1 MRAVLKKAS
10 CGTRR
15 VFSGTRCSKQAS
27 TVRKR
32 YSVHKTGFCGTRRI
46 FKGALNGILSHRT
59 HLQRPAEQPTPQ
71 TVDSL
76 LPNRTHFQRRAVPKA
91 APAHR
96 THLQRRETAPALFV
110 RSGPFHHFL
119 RPANA
124 ELVSGGPFPCS
135 FDGTRYRKRPPTV
148 PNMRAVLKK
157 ASSGTRRVFR
167 SAPYQKT
174 PSTVRKR
181 YSVHKTG
188 FCGTRRTFKGALNGI
203 LSHRTHL
210 QRPAEQPTPQT
221 VDSPL
226 PDRTHFRGAPCQ
238 KQHLPT
244 GRIFRGGRAKSSPL
258 PHWTHLQ
265 RRETAPTLFVRSG
278 PFLHFLRP
286 ANAELVSGGP
296 FPCSF
301 NGTRHQKRPPLKDAQ
316 NGLRSE
322 VSRHKKGAPRKERT
336 SIKLYD
342 LIISP
347 EIWRPAQLQDVR

>member
-10 CGTRR
+10 SGTRR
-15 VFSGTRCSKQAS
+15 VFRSIRCKKQAS

-96 THLQRRETAPALFV
+96 THFRGAPCQKQPPAAPDTSSVRETAPALFV

-157 ASSGTRRVFR
+157 VLRQISCCQVKQVWKILIQRSRSEARPYILLLIYFILLFR
-167 SAPYQKT
+167 
-174 PSTVRKR
+174 PS
-181 YSVHKTG
+181 
-188 FCGTRRTFKGALNGI
+188 I
-203 LSHRTHL
+203 
-210 QRPAEQPTPQT
+210 
-221 VDSPL
+221 SPL
-226 PDRTHFRGAPCQ
+226 LIEYFMAFLMGEMSRWT
-238 KQHLPT
+238 LP
-244 GRIFRGGRAKSSPL
+244 
-258 PHWTHLQ
+258 
-265 RRETAPTLFVRSG
+265 
-278 PFLHFLRP
+278 
-286 ANAELVSGGP
+286 
-296 FPCSF
+296 
-301 NGTRHQKRPPLKDAQ
+301 
-316 NGLRSE
+316 
-322 VSRHKKGAPRKERT
+322 
-336 SIKLYD
+336 
-342 LIISP
+342 
-347 EIWRPAQLQDVR
+347 